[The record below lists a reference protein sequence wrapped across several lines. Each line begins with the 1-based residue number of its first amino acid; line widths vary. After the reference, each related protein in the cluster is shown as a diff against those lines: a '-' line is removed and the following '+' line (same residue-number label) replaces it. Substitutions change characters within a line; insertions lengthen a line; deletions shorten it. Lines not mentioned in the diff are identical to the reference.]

1 MSKLLY
7 TWEDFLLTP
16 QIRSTQA
23 TTMLQANILKQ
34 M

>member
-7 TWEDFLLTP
+7 TWEDFYVSLDKIHTYYYYA
-16 QIRSTQA
+16 SES
-23 TTMLQANILKQ
+23 ILKQ